1 MVFDGID
8 RFIAEKI
15 SEAKGARFVFPS
27 QVAADFRL
35 RRALSCGSLRAIRK
49 ERFCS
54 WDTFKERCFDEARKE
69 RPVNGALRMLF
80 AAALLEENSVSRPP
94 LLKRLVP
101 AEFADLSR
109 SYRSLLV
116 GMLPKLEGFS
126 KELEANNARGFF
138 PPPFLEDMDFL
149 ADRYRNFLSERG
161 LFEPGSSIP
170 EPEPL
175 PGHSF
180 IFFPEVIEDYGEYA
194 SVLSRSSW
202 VTVLSTEQL
211 IREDETSRPSL
222 LRFPGA
228 GAELA
233 RLMDDITRLLR
244 EGEDPGEIAITLP
257 DREEWRERLAAAAAN
272 RSIKLRFRGGDPLSE
287 SVPGRFLRALW
298 ETVSGDWELEQTGRL
313 LLDRGV
319 PWRADGVLRRIVRFG
334 RDYYC
339 HRGARRWEERLRK
352 ADRPVLASRFVKL
365 QEGVR
370 LLTEAGSFALLKE
383 RIQPFL
389 QTHLDSDAWSDAD
402 MPVLQRCLES
412 LGDLV
417 EAEAAAGNGEV
428 GPVFPLWLSYLE
440 TKQYVRRQ
448 EKCGIAVY
456 NYRVSAGISPRHHF
470 LPGCGQD
477 KSRVLIRR
485 FPFLSEAQ
493 KKQLGGS
500 EQDLSAPFIHLYAF
514 AGSGAK
520 FSFSDEGFGGPDL
533 PPSELIDCELSPGP
547 AASADPYRGE
557 TLYWRGGE
565 APEWLWPEQ
574 KLGAGRFL
582 ATGGAGKRVSF
593 TRSPVSSPAVLDRLL
608 SSLRGNKEQLEISPS
623 LLEAFWSCPFAFLAD
638 RCLKAR
644 EPELNIRYND
654 PRLTGNLF
662 HKAAAHFFY
671 GLGEEAPFAS
681 RSPEE
686 FKELMK
692 ITVASLFR
700 QWRAGGDP
708 VPLPPVADS
717 IERFVSASA
726 SAMAEAH
733 LAVYGNYRSA
743 GIEKRLETGGRGL
756 PVQLAGRMDWI
767 GRNDSGYLV
776 VDYKK
781 NLRLKKGDLLP
792 PDEDHYPSSF
802 QIAFYRYLCR
812 EKGYGNV
819 SAAYFDMTKER
830 YTTVCGDGEKPWFS
844 EETADKLNDTLEEAL
859 GDMVRRLDEGDFR
872 IDDSACGGCGIRG
885 ACRERFHIRDEQWK

>member
-1 MVFDGID
+1 MAFDGID
-8 RFIAEKI
+8 RFIAEKL
-15 SEAKGARFVFPS
+15 SESEGTRFVFPS

-35 RRALSCGSLRAIRK
+35 RRALSSGTVRALRK

-54 WDTFKERCFDEARKE
+54 WDTFKEKSFDEARKE

-94 LLKRLVP
+94 LFTRLVP

-116 GMLPKLEGFS
+116 GMLPRLEGFG
-126 KELEANNARGFF
+126 KELDAHDARGFF
-138 PPPFLEDMDFL
+138 PPPFLADIDFL

-194 SVLSRSSW
+194 SVLSRCSW
-202 VTVLSTEQL
+202 VTVLTTEQL
-211 IREDETSRPSL
+211 SREEEANRPSL

-233 RLMDDITRLLR
+233 RLMEEITRLLR
-244 EGEDPGEIAITLP
+244 EGEDPEEIAITLP
-257 DREEWRERLAAAAAN
+257 DRDEWRERLAAAAAN

-319 PWRADGVLRRIVRFG
+319 PWRGDDLLRMIVRFG

-352 ADRPVLASRFVKL
+352 ADRPELAARFEKL
-365 QEGVR
+365 REGIS
-370 LLTEAGSFALLKE
+370 LLTEASSFALLRE

-417 EAEAAAGNGEV
+417 EAEAAAGPCEV
-428 GPVFPLWLSYLE
+428 GAVFPLWLSYLE

-448 EKCGIAVY
+448 EKSGIAVY

-470 LPGCGQD
+470 LPGCGQE

-533 PPSELIDCELSPGP
+533 PPSELIDYELAPGP
-547 AASADPYRGE
+547 VVSADPYSSE
-557 TLYWRGGE
+557 ALYWRGGR

-593 TRSPVSSPAVLDRLL
+593 TRNPVTSPAVLERLL
-608 SSLRGNKEQLEISPS
+608 SSLRGNKENLEISPS
-623 LLEAFWSCPFAFLAD
+623 LLDAFWSCPFAFLAD

-662 HKAAAHFFY
+662 HKSAARFFY
-671 GLGEEAPFAS
+671 DLGEEAPFAS
-681 RSPEE
+681 RSAEE
-686 FKELMK
+686 LKDFMNS
-692 ITVASLFR
+692 TVTSLFR

-717 IERFVSASA
+717 IERFVSGSA
-726 SAMAEAH
+726 SALTEAH
-733 LAVYGNYRSA
+733 LAAYGNYRST
-743 GIEKRLETGGRGL
+743 GIEKRLETGAKGL
-756 PVQLAGRMDWI
+756 AVLLAGRMDWI

-781 NLRLKKGDLLP
+781 NLRLKKGDLLSQ
-792 PDEDHYPSSF
+792 DADHYPSSF

-812 EKGYGNV
+812 EEGYGNV

-830 YTTVCGDGEKPWFS
+830 YTAVCGDGEKPWFS
-844 EETADKLNDTLEEAL
+844 EEAAETMNDTLEQAV
-859 GDMVRRLDEGDFR
+859 GNMVRRLKEGDFHS
-872 IDDSACGGCGIRG
+872 DDSSCGGCSIRG
-885 ACRERFHIRDEQWK
+885 ACRERFHIRDEKWK